1 MTTAMTKVDYSIR
14 DQKGKVAFYLCL
26 WKRKGISLEL
36 FQNYWK
42 NVHGPVCARLPG
54 QYQYWQFHLG
64 QYEGG
69 IWPTTAGVDYTCT
82 EEERFPAIAEL
93 TFESE
98 AERDIWFKSATILMN
113 DERNIFSKA
122 IGYITNSGNSKTYID
137 RIPTGDPNGK
147 LGVIKFHVMVKKSH
161 AVSVEAF
168 RRYMTESFASSV
180 IQNNSVL
187 KFRMHLLEEVDTSR
201 PDAPGVSHYESP
213 DKQYQAAFEI
223 AFANYLEMEKFFAS
237 KEYAVAV
244 QNLAKYVQLFLPI
257 PEQAAYTFV
266 YDGKMTLAGQRSSKV
281 AELITNMGATNQL
294 REDIVSL
301 MLEQKLISNSN
312 GFGNASQNSTNTLD
326 FLQKSK

>member
-1 MTTAMTKVDYSIR
+1 MTTVIATQIRRVDYSNR

-36 FQNYWK
+36 FNNYWK

-54 QYQYWQFHLG
+54 QYQYWQFHLA
-64 QYEGG
+64 QNEAG
-69 IWPTTAGVDYTCT
+69 IWPQTIGVDYTCT
-82 EEERFPAIAEL
+82 EEEQFPAIAEL

-98 AERDIWFKSATILMN
+98 AERDIWFKSAAILMD

-122 IGYITNSGNSKTYID
+122 IGYITNAGNSKTYID
-137 RIPTGDPNGK
+137 SIPTGDPNGK
-147 LGVIKFHVMVKKSH
+147 LGVVKFHIMVKKSH

-168 RRYMTESFASSV
+168 RRYMTETFAPAV

-187 KFRMHLLEEVDTSR
+187 KFRLHLLEEVDTSR

-213 DKQYQAAFEI
+213 EKQYQAAFEI
-223 AFANYLEMEKFFAS
+223 AFANRLEMERFFAS

-244 QNLAKYVQLFLPI
+244 QDKAKYIQRFLPF

-266 YDGKMTLAGQRSSKV
+266 YEGKMTLAGQRSSTV
-281 AELITNMGATNQL
+281 AELIVNMGATNQL

-301 MLEQKLISNSN
+301 MLEHKPISNSK
-312 GFGNASQNSTNTLD
+312 GFGTC
-326 FLQKSK
+326 